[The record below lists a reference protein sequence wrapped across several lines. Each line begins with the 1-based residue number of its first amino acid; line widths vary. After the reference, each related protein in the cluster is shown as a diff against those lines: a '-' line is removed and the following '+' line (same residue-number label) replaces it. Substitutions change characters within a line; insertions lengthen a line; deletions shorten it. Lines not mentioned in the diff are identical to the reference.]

1 MSRGNDHTGLW
12 LLMTIH
18 ETSRRDG
25 LQIRLAGPGDL
36 GAINDIYNYYV
47 LHSTCTYQESPEP
60 MEGREKWFTQ
70 HGPVHPVI
78 VAEMDGRIAGWG
90 SLSAY
95 HVRSAYRHT
104 VENSVYI
111 HHEFH
116 RRGIG
121 TIILADL
128 IERARTIGHR
138 AIIAGIDGDQLASVK
153 LHAKFGFETVGHFK
167 QLGFKFGRW
176 LDVIYMEL
184 LL

>member
-60 MEGREKWFTQ
+60 MEGREKWFAV

-78 VAEMDGRIAGWG
+78 VAEIEGTIAGWG

-95 HVRSAYRHT
+95 HVRSA
-104 VENSVYI
+104 
-111 HHEFH
+111 
-116 RRGIG
+116 
-121 TIILADL
+121 
-128 IERARTIGHR
+128 
-138 AIIAGIDGDQLASVK
+138 
-153 LHAKFGFETVGHFK
+153 
-167 QLGFKFGRW
+167 
-176 LDVIYMEL
+176 
-184 LL
+184 